1 RGGYLRILW
10 GHGALQK
17 RRFKRMNGFYIGSF
31 TALNNLF
38 YRRRSQKNLFQYT
51 FFSIIR
57 MMNSEYWLALLQKIH
72 FDLPSSTRI
81 FHPLI
86 WEYINS

>member
-1 RGGYLRILW
+1 DGYGKSDSLFLSYITVIGRGGYLRIPW

-38 YRRRSQKNLFQYT
+38 YRRRS
-51 FFSIIR
+51 
-57 MMNSEYWLALLQKIH
+57 
-72 FDLPSSTRI
+72 
-81 FHPLI
+81 
-86 WEYINS
+86 